1 MTADL
6 IYAQPSSTARAMSAT
21 AKPKDLF
28 SRGGGPLVGGGAAPG
43 DKSISHR
50 ALILGS
56 MAGGETRVVGL
67 LESDD
72 VLRTAAA
79 VRAFGA
85 TAIREAPG
93 TWIIRGT
100 QWRSPPQPI
109 DCGNAGTAVRLLMG
123 AAAGFPLTATFD
135 GDYSLRRRP
144 MARVIEPLTKM
155 GARIAGGPLL
165 PVTVSGGGLQGIS
178 FRSPRPSA
186 QVKSAVLLAG
196 LRAKGAV
203 EVFEAAPSRD
213 HTERMLRAF
222 GVDVDIED
230 VDAGRRVR
238 LSGSRD
244 LRGTNVEV
252 PGDPSSAAFLLVAAL
267 ITQGSDVTIRNVL
280 ANPLRTGLFDVLRSM
295 GADLAL
301 SNPRELGGE
310 SVADLTAR
318 SSALTGVEVPA
329 ALAPRMID
337 EYPILAVAAACAS
350 GTTVMHGLAELR
362 VKESDRLAGIVA
374 GLQMCGVRAEADG
387 DRLIVEGCGGP
398 PPGGA
403 RVSSHGDHR
412 LAMAF
417 LVLGLAAQRPVEVDQ
432 AAMIDTSFPGFA
444 SLMRALGA
452 RIEPR

>member
-1 MTADL
+1 
-6 IYAQPSSTARAMSAT
+6 MSAT

-28 SRGGGPLVGGGAAPG
+28 SRAGGPLVGGLAAPG

-56 MAGGETRVVGL
+56 MADGETQVDGL

-72 VLRTAAA
+72 VLRTVAAI
-79 VRAFGA
+79 RAFGA
-85 TAIREAPG
+85 AVIQEAPG
-93 TWIIRGT
+93 RWTVLGSK
-100 QWRSPPQPI
+100 WRSPPQPI

-135 GDYSLRRRP
+135 GDHSLRRRP
-144 MARVIEPLTKM
+144 MARVIEPLTRM
-155 GARIAGGPLL
+155 GAQLEGGPLL

-178 FRSPRPSA
+178 FESPRPSA

-196 LRAKGAV
+196 LRAAGPV
-203 EVFEAAPSRD
+203 ELFEAAPSRD

-222 GVDVDIED
+222 GVDVDVED
-230 VDAGRRVR
+230 VGTGRRVR

-244 LRGTNVEV
+244 LLGTRVDI
-252 PGDPSSAAFLLVAAL
+252 PGDPSSAAFPLVAAL
-267 ITQGSDVTIRNVL
+267 INPGSAVTIMNVL
-280 ANPLRTGLFDVLRSM
+280 ANPLRTGLFEVLGSM
-295 GADLAL
+295 GADLTVCN
-301 SNPRELGGE
+301 SRELGGE
-310 SVADLTAR
+310 TVSDFTAR
-318 SSALTGVEVPA
+318 LSPLRGVEVPA

-362 VKESDRLAGIVA
+362 VKESDRLASIVA
-374 GLQMCGVRAEADG
+374 GLQMCGVRAQADG
-387 DRLIVEGCGGP
+387 DSLIVEGCGGP

-403 RVSSHGDHR
+403 RVSTHGDHR

-417 LVLGLAAQRPVEVDQ
+417 LVLGLAARRPVEVDK
-432 AAMIDTSFPGFA
+432 AAMIDTSFPEFVP
-444 SLMRALGA
+444 LMRSLGA
-452 RIEPR
+452 TIELL